1 MATFS
6 SFVDLEN
13 QSVIIPQ
20 PDPSTL
26 YSIVQHYHTN
36 PPPSASPETIEH
48 MKRISPRVSLIIKFF
63 KYQILQTSFSLNVK

>member
-13 QSVIIPQ
+13 QSVVIPQ

-26 YSIVQHYHTN
+26 YSIVRHHHTEL
-36 PPPSASPETIEH
+36 PPSASPSTIEK
-48 MKRISPRVSLIIKFF
+48 MKRMSP
-63 KYQILQTSFSLNVK
+63 NVCNRLKELKV

>member
-20 PDPSTL
+20 PDPNTL
-26 YSIVQHYHTN
+26 YSIVQHYHTH
-36 PPPSASPETIEH
+36 PPPSASSETIEQ
-48 MKRISPRVSLIIKFF
+48 MKRISPNVSCM
-63 KYQILQTSFSLNVK
+63 